1 MELLVDLELQC
12 SQRCNYEGLQTKLEE
27 QNKLHR
33 PVLPVSAD
41 IYQEHH
47 LLCKR
52 SLTSFSCR
60 KQRSFQPLTRAP
72 AQFEA
77 NEFGDV
83 QENLLKFEAC
93 QVGKQLQRL
102 VCNPS

>member
-1 MELLVDLELQC
+1 MELLVDLKLQC
-12 SQRCNYEGLQTKLEE
+12 RCNYEGLQTKLEE
-27 QNKLHR
+27 QNKLHC
-33 PVLPVSAD
+33 PVLPVIAD
-41 IYQEHH
+41 TYQEHH

-52 SLTSFSCR
+52 SLTSFSCC
-60 KQRSFQPLTRAP
+60 KQQSFQPLTRAL

-83 QENLLKFEAC
+83 QGNPPRFEAS
-93 QVGKQLQRL
+93 QVGKQLQWL